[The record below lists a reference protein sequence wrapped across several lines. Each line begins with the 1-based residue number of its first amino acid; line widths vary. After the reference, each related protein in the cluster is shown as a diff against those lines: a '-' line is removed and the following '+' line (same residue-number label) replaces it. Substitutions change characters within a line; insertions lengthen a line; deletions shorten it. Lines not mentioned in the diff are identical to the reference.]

1 MQHMFGGLFD
11 PEHGAGAIRGNL
23 PQLSPYLYRQGAERL
38 EGRPRGEI
46 SQENGG
52 GEEIMVVLLNS
63 YTLST

>member
-1 MQHMFGGLFD
+1 MQHMFDGLFD

-23 PQLSPYLYRQGAERL
+23 PQLPSYLHGEGAKRL
-38 EGRPRGEI
+38 EGRSCGALP
-46 SQENGG
+46 QENGG